1 MGDLVRAVMAD
12 RFIAPIWRRIGRASR
27 ARDWPHAVRL
37 YRAALRRVPNAPEIW
52 VQYGH
57 ALSETGDVAGAE
69 AAYRRATVLAPRM
82 GEWHLFL
89 GQALVRQGRM
99 DEARAA
105 LLRAEQL
112 DPAALQWK
120 RDELA
125 AAGYSPEAVDAYWRA
140 LTGGAAPL

>member
-27 ARDWPHAVRL
+27 ARDWPRAIRL

-105 LLRAEQL
+105 LLSPSSSIRRRCNGNATSWRR
-112 DPAALQWK
+112 PAIRRK
-120 RDELA
+120 R
-125 AAGYSPEAVDAYWRA
+125 WTR
-140 LTGGAAPL
+140 TGGR

>member
-1 MGDLVRAVMAD
+1 M
-12 RFIAPIWRRIGRASR
+12 SR
-27 ARDWPHAVRL
+27 APKRPT
-37 YRAALRRVPNAPEIW
+37 AAPLCSLRE
-52 VQYGH
+52 
-57 ALSETGDVAGAE
+57 
-69 AAYRRATVLAPRM
+69 M

-105 LLRAEQL
+105 LLHAEQL